1 MLAILINRQDETCVS
16 GLQGM
21 AIEVASVEVI
31 EGIEGSDA
39 VVHGLDVLGSVSEC
53 FSAQEADL
61 FFWGHEMEVEEGTWA
76 RA

>member
-1 MLAILINRQDETCVS
+1 
-16 GLQGM
+16 M
-21 AIEVASVEVI
+21 AVEVTSVQVI
-31 EGIEGSDA
+31 KGVQGCDA
-39 VVHGLDVLGSVSEC
+39 VIHRLQVFCSIGEG